1 MNPHPRRDSTVS
13 RIAVFDMDETLG
25 SFADLS
31 RFIYTLA
38 RILKRLYPDP
48 DKIIQDNFNS
58 IMDLYPEVLRPKI
71 MEVMRFLVEM
81 KRLHKCKHVMI
92 YTNNTGPREWIDG
105 IKNYFNYK
113 SGFPLFDRVIGAFK
127 RPNGEVVEVKR
138 TSHNKTYNDFVRC
151 SNLEG
156 EFEVFFVDDRAHP
169 GMHTK
174 NVYVI
179 EVKPYERQIPQSVFI
194 KRFMTSPL
202 FKSLGIPKT
211 AAAKLEAAA
220 NADDA
225 AEKHMM
231 VPYTDDERAVDI
243 VVGETILEKIRWF
256 FDTLPEPD
264 PAPDREPNREPG
276 WSLPLPLPLP
286 PIKKSLRRGM
296 RMMKSSSSSIRRTKR
311 RNR

>member
-1 MNPHPRRDSTVS
+1 MNYPVSGRQPDIS

-25 SFADLS
+25 SFARLS
-31 RFIYTLA
+31 KFIYTLT
-38 RILKRLYPDP
+38 RVLKRVYPNP
-48 DKIIQDNFNS
+48 DKIIQDNFNA

-71 MEVMRFLVEM
+71 MDVMRFLVEM

-194 KRFMTSPL
+194 KRFMSSQL
-202 FKSLGIPKT
+202 FKALGIPKA
-211 AAAKLEAAA
+211 AAAKLEAVAE
-220 NADDA
+220 ADDA

-231 VPYTDDERAVDI
+231 VPYTDDEREVDI

-256 FDTLPEPD
+256 FNPHPHLEQVSLH
-264 PAPDREPNREPG
+264 PNY
-276 WSLPLPLPLP
+276 S
-286 PIKKSLRRGM
+286 KKSLRRGGP
-296 RMMKSSSSSIRRTKR
+296 KSAKRTKR
-311 RNR
+311 RNH

>member
-1 MNPHPRRDSTVS
+1 MNYPVSGRESDIS

-31 RFIYTLA
+31 RFIYMLA
-38 RILKRLYPDP
+38 RVLKRLYPDP
-48 DKIIQDNFNS
+48 DKIIQENFNS

-179 EVKPYERQIPQSVFI
+179 EVKPYERQISQSVFI
-194 KRFMTSPL
+194 KRFLSSSV
-202 FKSLGIPKT
+202 FKSLGFSKEVAP
-211 AAAKLEAAA
+211 KLETLAKT
-220 NADDA
+220 DDA
-225 AEKHMM
+225 HETHM
-231 VPYTDDERAVDI
+231 VPYTDDEHQVDI

-256 FDTLPEPD
+256 FNQHSYSLEQVSLH
-264 PAPDREPNREPG
+264 PNY
-276 WSLPLPLPLP
+276 S
-286 PIKKSLRRGM
+286 KKSLRRGGH
-296 RMMKSSSSSIRRTKR
+296 KPAKRTKR
-311 RNR
+311 RNH

>member
-1 MNPHPRRDSTVS
+1 MNYPVSGRQPDIS

-25 SFADLS
+25 SFARLS
-31 RFIYTLA
+31 KFIYTLT
-38 RILKRLYPDP
+38 RVLKRVYPNP
-48 DKIIQDNFNS
+48 DKIIQDNFNA

-194 KRFMTSPL
+194 KRFMSSQL
-202 FKSLGIPKT
+202 FKALGIPKA
-211 AAAKLEAAA
+211 AAAKLEAVAE
-220 NADDA
+220 ADDA
-225 AEKHMM
+225 AEKHM
-231 VPYTDDERAVDI
+231 VPYTDDEREVDI

-256 FDTLPEPD
+256 FNPHPHLEQVSLH
-264 PAPDREPNREPG
+264 PNY
-276 WSLPLPLPLP
+276 S
-286 PIKKSLRRGM
+286 KKSLRRGGP
-296 RMMKSSSSSIRRTKR
+296 KSAKRTKR
-311 RNR
+311 RNH

>member
-1 MNPHPRRDSTVS
+1 MNEPNIS

-31 RFIYTLA
+31 RFIYILA
-38 RILKRLYPDP
+38 RVLKPFDTN
-48 DKIIQDNFNS
+48 KIIQENFNA

-71 MEVMRFLVEM
+71 MDVMRFLVEM

-138 TSHNKTYNDFVRC
+138 TSHNKTYSDFVRC

-194 KRFMTSPL
+194 KRFMSSQL
-202 FKSLGIPKT
+202 FRSLGIPKS

-220 NADDA
+220 EAEDA
-225 AEKHMM
+225 AEKNMIL
-231 VPYTDDERAVDI
+231 PYTDDEREVDT

-256 FDTLPEPD
+256 FNQHSHSLEQVSLH
-264 PAPDREPNREPG
+264 PNY
-276 WSLPLPLPLP
+276 S
-286 PIKKSLRRGM
+286 KKSLRRGGH
-296 RMMKSSSSSIRRTKR
+296 KAAKRTKR
-311 RNR
+311 RIR

>member
-1 MNPHPRRDSTVS
+1 MNYPVSGRQPDIS

-25 SFADLS
+25 SFARLS
-31 RFIYTLA
+31 KFIYTLT
-38 RILKRLYPDP
+38 RVLKRVYPNP
-48 DKIIQDNFNS
+48 DKIIQDNFNA

-194 KRFMTSPL
+194 KRFMSSQL
-202 FKSLGIPKT
+202 FKALGIPKA
-211 AAAKLEAAA
+211 AAAKLEAVAE
-220 NADDA
+220 ADDA
-225 AEKHMM
+225 AEKHM
-231 VPYTDDERAVDI
+231 VPYTDDEREVDI

-256 FDTLPEPD
+256 FNPHPHLEQVSLH
-264 PAPDREPNREPG
+264 PNY
-276 WSLPLPLPLP
+276 S
-286 PIKKSLRRGM
+286 KKSLRRGGP
-296 RMMKSSSSSIRRTKR
+296 KSAKRTKR
-311 RNR
+311 RTH